1 MAYYSPYITGWHFIP
16 YIQQITRVSAGH
28 CSNEFR
34 GFWHIFLHVLV
45 SLPRL
50 GCAKAYLALAL
61 AQQRTRGDFT
71 RLTPNDLGDWWLF
84 LGIKAQERLW
94 CFTHPD
100 LNQISQIHHKS
111 QASFWFFHIQK
122 KTPPF
127 WWLKC
132 CIWRDTNSTHEAS
145 EWDFLDAKNHRV
157 LHVKTSVQPWWPTS
171 WAEPEKI
178 QQKNHP
184 PPWAIQ
190 PKMSEMF
197 DEEIPNGSEKTK
209 KQIRLGSVQ
218 YFCCFQL

>member
-100 LNQISQIHHKS
+100 LNQISQIHQETKILLIFS
-111 QASFWFFHIQK
+111 YPK
-122 KTPPF
+122 KNSSV
-127 WWLKC
+127 LVAKMLHLE
-132 CIWRDTNSTHEAS
+132 RYQNSTHEAS
-145 EWDFLDAKNHRV
+145 EGLNPCQNERPTLVTDFWD
-157 LHVKTSVQPWWPTS
+157 QPWQNLKRFS
-171 WAEPEKI
+171 RKI
-178 QQKNHP
+178 IHLHGRFSLKCRRFSMKKYQMGVK
-184 PPWAIQ
+184 
-190 PKMSEMF
+190 
-197 DEEIPNGSEKTK
+197 KTK